1 MYLPAHLPIYQHIF
15 QRLQL
20 FHAPSKVKRKHNLCD
35 GSSGRSLADGGR
47 FFSFSRD
54 HEPRVEEGLSPLR
67 TVEFQTAWGDR
78 YTVVHLSM
86 IQMHPSSVVCMLLLR
101 ATAAETCKWVTSRS
115 RCHFIGGRESTR
127 VDNNMLFVRASSSIS
142 IHFISKNVPRF
153 LSVLFWPAGRSSI
166 QYTKRDMLYQKL
178 ASKCPSAEPKL
189 FAGAGGC
196 KSDLKI
202 RILKNRVIL
211 GLKS

>member
-35 GSSGRSLADGGR
+35 GSSGRRLADGGR

-67 TVEFQTAWGDR
+67 TAESQTAWGDR

-142 IHFISKNVPRF
+142 IDFIKMFCLSSLFCSGRPVGQPIICHTTAAAIDLSKNLIRGSTVST
-153 LSVLFWPAGRSSI
+153 SVLGV
-166 QYTKRDMLYQKL
+166 L
-178 ASKCPSAEPKL
+178 
-189 FAGAGGC
+189 
-196 KSDLKI
+196 
-202 RILKNRVIL
+202 
-211 GLKS
+211 